1 MATEKTSNL
10 FTIQNQQ
17 NLQKEAKMRET
28 SFSIVFRNQKAQWW
42 PWEKD
47 VLQLISKTEKKIK
60 EYC

>member
-28 SFSIVFRNQKAQWW
+28 SFSIVFRNQKAQ
-42 PWEKD
+42 
-47 VLQLISKTEKKIK
+47 
-60 EYC
+60 